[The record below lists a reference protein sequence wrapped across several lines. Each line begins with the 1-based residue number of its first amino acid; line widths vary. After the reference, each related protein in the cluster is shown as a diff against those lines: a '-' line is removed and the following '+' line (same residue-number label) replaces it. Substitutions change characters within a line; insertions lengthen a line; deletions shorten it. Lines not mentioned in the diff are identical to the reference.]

1 MYSAAR
7 ASHEIEL
14 ILLASEDE
22 LPDDSRHLLDIDL
35 NTVRKRLFLFEEQEN
50 YVYVYVAK
58 AACPCRAGQHL
69 DLAHH

>member
-35 NTVRKRLFLFEEQEN
+35 NTVRKRLFEEQEN
-50 YVYVYVAK
+50 YVTFMFMFMFMLRRLLVV
-58 AACPCRAGQHL
+58 L
-69 DLAHH
+69 VNT